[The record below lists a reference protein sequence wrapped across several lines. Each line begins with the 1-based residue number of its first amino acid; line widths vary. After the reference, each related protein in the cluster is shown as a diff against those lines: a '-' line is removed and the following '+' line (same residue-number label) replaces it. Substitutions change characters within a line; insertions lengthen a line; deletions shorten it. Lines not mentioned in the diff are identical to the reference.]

1 MISIISP
8 VYNEADNLIDLYER
22 IKNVLN
28 KIQEDFEVIL
38 VENGSEDNSLE
49 IIKRIRKEDSR
60 IKYLSLSRNF
70 GHQGGIWAGLN
81 YARGDAV
88 ISMDGDLQHPPE
100 IIPLMIEHWKKGYD
114 VVFTTKTKEHLK
126 MIGVYFLKEF
136 FINL

>member
-49 IIKRIRKEDSR
+49 IIKRIRK
-60 IKYLSLSRNF
+60 
-70 GHQGGIWAGLN
+70 
-81 YARGDAV
+81 
-88 ISMDGDLQHPPE
+88 
-100 IIPLMIEHWKKGYD
+100 
-114 VVFTTKTKEHLK
+114 KTQES
-126 MIGVYFLKEF
+126 
-136 FINL
+136 NT